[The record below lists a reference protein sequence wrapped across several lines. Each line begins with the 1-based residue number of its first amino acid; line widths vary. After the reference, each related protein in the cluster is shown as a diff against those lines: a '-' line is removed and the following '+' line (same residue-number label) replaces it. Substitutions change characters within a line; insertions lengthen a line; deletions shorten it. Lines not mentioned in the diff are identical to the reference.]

1 MFHENMIFLPSQPKI
16 IKKEGKNK
24 AMFEIES
31 LYPGYG
37 VTIGNSLR
45 RVLLSSLPGAA
56 ATQVKIKGV
65 QHEFS
70 TIPGVSEDGITI
82 MLNLKQLRFKIYTD
96 EPQKATLKVKGE
108 KEVKGG
114 DFELPPQVELVNPD
128 AHLATLTTKSAELEI
143 EILIEK
149 GLGYESRESRKKPSD
164 YLQKKLEIGVI
175 PLDSIFTPM
184 KRVAFRVENMRVG
197 ERTDFDRL
205 FLEIET
211 DGTITPE
218 DAFSQA
224 TEILLNHFNLLSQS
238 FTRAAAKGKKEDLSS
253 LTKAKKISGIN
264 FNKLAVIA
272 GILQGLAV
280 IPGLSRSGA
289 TIFGLSLGKLNP
301 GEILKISY
309 MMSAPAVLAMSGFLF
324 IKNPTL
330 ISEGWPALVFSFLA
344 GFLALGFLL
353 KIAAKIDFFKFTLI
367 FAFFCFLGAGLELLV

>member
-1 MFHENMIFLPSQPKI
+1 MIFLPSQPKI

-82 MLNLKQLRFKIYTD
+82 MLNLKQLRFKLFAD
-96 EPQKATLKVKGE
+96 EPQKAMLKVKGE
-108 KEVKGG
+108 KEVKGS
-114 DFELPPQVELVNPD
+114 DFEFSPQVELVNPD

-175 PLDSIFTPM
+175 SLDSIFTPV
-184 KRVAFRVENMRVG
+184 KRVAFKVENMRVG

-238 FTRAAAKGKKEDLSS
+238 FKREEKVVSTEKKIKKERVDELRSS
-253 LTKAKKISGIN
+253 PPFAKARVKEVKIKKREKKINRKESRV
-264 FNKLAVIA
+264 KLAK
-272 GILQGLAV
+272 
-280 IPGLSRSGA
+280 SKR
-289 TIFGLSLGKLNP
+289 
-301 GEILKISY
+301 
-309 MMSAPAVLAMSGFLF
+309 
-324 IKNPTL
+324 
-330 ISEGWPALVFSFLA
+330 
-344 GFLALGFLL
+344 
-353 KIAAKIDFFKFTLI
+353 
-367 FAFFCFLGAGLELLV
+367 

>member
-1 MFHENMIFLPSQPKI
+1 
-16 IKKEGKNK
+16 
-24 AMFEIES
+24 MFEIES

-82 MLNLKQLRFKIYTD
+82 MLNLKQLRFKLFAD

-238 FTRAAAKGKKEDLSS
+238 FKREEKVVSAEKKIKKERVDELRSS
-253 LTKAKKISGIN
+253 PPFAKTRVKEVKIKKREKKINHKGSKAKK
-264 FNKLAVIA
+264 
-272 GILQGLAV
+272 
-280 IPGLSRSGA
+280 
-289 TIFGLSLGKLNP
+289 
-301 GEILKISY
+301 
-309 MMSAPAVLAMSGFLF
+309 
-324 IKNPTL
+324 
-330 ISEGWPALVFSFLA
+330 
-344 GFLALGFLL
+344 
-353 KIAAKIDFFKFTLI
+353 AKKK
-367 FAFFCFLGAGLELLV
+367 GR

>member
-1 MFHENMIFLPSQPKI
+1 M
-16 IKKEGKNK
+16 K
-24 AMFEIES
+24 AKRTLFS
-31 LYPGYG
+31 
-37 VTIGNSLR
+37 S
-45 RVLLSSLPGAA
+45 LLSLLLRKS
-56 ATQVKIKGV
+56 
-65 QHEFS
+65 S
-70 TIPGVSEDGITI
+70 VSE
-82 MLNLKQLRFKIYTD
+82 
-96 EPQKATLKVKGE
+96 
-108 KEVKGG
+108 
-114 DFELPPQVELVNPD
+114 
-128 AHLATLTTKSAELEI
+128 
-143 EILIEK
+143 
-149 GLGYESRESRKKPSD
+149 
-164 YLQKKLEIGVI
+164 
-175 PLDSIFTPM
+175 
-184 KRVAFRVENMRVG
+184 
-197 ERTDFDRL
+197 
-205 FLEIET
+205 
-211 DGTITPE
+211 
-218 DAFSQA
+218 
-224 TEILLNHFNLLSQS
+224 
-238 FTRAAAKGKKEDLSS
+238 KEDLSS

>member
-82 MLNLKQLRFKIYTD
+82 MLNLKQLRFKIFTD
-96 EPQKATLKVKGE
+96 EPQKAILKVKGE

-224 TEILLNHFNLLSQS
+224 TEILLNHFNLLSPNPLKREEKVVS
-238 FTRAAAKGKKEDLSS
+238 AEKKIKKERKEVKIKKREKKISRKGS
-253 LTKAKKISGIN
+253 RVKKAKKKG
-264 FNKLAVIA
+264 
-272 GILQGLAV
+272 
-280 IPGLSRSGA
+280 R
-289 TIFGLSLGKLNP
+289 
-301 GEILKISY
+301 
-309 MMSAPAVLAMSGFLF
+309 
-324 IKNPTL
+324 
-330 ISEGWPALVFSFLA
+330 
-344 GFLALGFLL
+344 
-353 KIAAKIDFFKFTLI
+353 
-367 FAFFCFLGAGLELLV
+367 